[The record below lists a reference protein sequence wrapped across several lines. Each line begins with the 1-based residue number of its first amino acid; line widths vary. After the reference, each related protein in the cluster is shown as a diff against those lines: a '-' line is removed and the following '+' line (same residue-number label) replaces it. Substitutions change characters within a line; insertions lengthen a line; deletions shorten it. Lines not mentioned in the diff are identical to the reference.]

1 MIEAINSSTKHR
13 FGGFLL
19 SKHNEMQVEELGL
32 KVLAHRLKQ
41 RHPVN
46 RLRSTRFPFD

>member
-1 MIEAINSSTKHR
+1 MIEAINSSTKRR
-13 FGGFLL
+13 FGSFSL

-41 RHPVN
+41 EAPREQAKKHA
-46 RLRSTRFPFD
+46 LPF